1 MSTEIVALQ
10 KELADTESA
19 KKEVVTDAMS
29 EITRV
34 GGPASGPSNSLGSPS
49 LNLKQRSCW

>member
-49 LNLKQRSCW
+49 LNLKQCSC